1 MPERTINEYVRQRL
15 RELRTRKNIG
25 IREISS
31 GTGIPSSSYCCMEGG
46 YYNIS
51 LDNLFRILGVMGAD
65 IAEVWPAE
73 TTGADEA
80 NPVQLRRIQEFRVNE
95 IISLTAAE
103 GAALF
108 SVHGQRS
115 KVLLQQNLSDFL
127 LDRLCLYIEDGR
139 EYNEGLWFRKE
150 LGTTS
155 FIFFLKGKTCPD
167 YLRKLIGQYLVIWS
181 NLFSQILM

>member
-1 MPERTINEYVRQRL
+1 MSERTINDFVRQRL

-51 LDNLFRILGVMGAD
+51 LDNLFRILGVMGAE
-65 IAEVWPAE
+65 ISEVWPSE
-73 TTGADEA
+73 TTVAEDS
-80 NPVQLRRIQEFRVNE
+80 NPVQLRRIQEFRVSE
-95 IISLTAAE
+95 IINLTQSE

-108 SVHGQRS
+108 SVQGQRS

-139 EYNEGLWFRKE
+139 DYNEGLWFRKE
-150 LGTTS
+150 LGSTS
-155 FIFFLKGKTCPD
+155 FIFFLKGRSCPD

-181 NLFSQILM
+181 NLFSQLLK